1 MYCVIGVV
9 KIIKLQIIYCL
20 KQNLKSVIN
29 ALCEIK
35 SVDMRKREGCGGT
48 ETFTSIKS
56 QEIDKNIGRK
66 GPRV

>member
-29 ALCEIK
+29 ALCA
-35 SVDMRKREGCGGT
+35 DMRKREGCGGT

-66 GPRV
+66 SPRV

>member
-29 ALCEIK
+29 ALCA
-35 SVDMRKREGCGGT
+35 DMRKREGCGAGIS
-48 ETFTSIKS
+48 ETRF
-56 QEIDKNIGRK
+56 
-66 GPRV
+66 

>member
-1 MYCVIGVV
+1 MIGVV

-35 SVDMRKREGCGGT
+35 SADMRKKEA
-48 ETFTSIKS
+48 ETCTSIKS
-56 QEIDKNIGRK
+56 QENDITVGRK
-66 GPRV
+66 SPRVWKKRAC

>member
-20 KQNLKSVIN
+20 KQNLKSVRN

-35 SVDMRKREGCGGT
+35 SADMRKREGCGGT

-66 GPRV
+66 SPRV

>member
-35 SVDMRKREGCGGT
+35 SAEMRKREGTEKAAREKRRQREGT
-48 ETFTSIKS
+48 EKK
-56 QEIDKNIGRK
+56 D
-66 GPRV
+66 